1 MDMKNR
7 TRLFNNLKVNKK
19 PLKTLFNK
27 IILIIFA
34 MKDQSKTKVEFIPLL
49 LTEKTDIYTIR
60 LNEEKDTEFNKF
72 LIMFKDSEDEYL
84 KGDLDRIIR
93 AIEKISENG
102 ALESYFRNEG
112 LFKDRVCAIPLLIE
126 PRDKTKHGT
135 LRLYCI
141 RVSDSLLIVG
151 GGGLK
156 VTDKY
161 EADENLESKVKTL
174 QAIDNELMKLERQ
187 KTELIDEIVNISVQI
202 D

>member
-1 MDMKNR
+1 ME
-7 TRLFNNLKVNKK
+7 
-19 PLKTLFNK
+19 
-27 IILIIFA
+27 
-34 MKDQSKTKVEFIPLL
+34 DQVKTKVEFVPLL

-60 LNEEKDTEFNKF
+60 LNEDKNTEFNKF
-72 LIMFKDSEDEYL
+72 LIMFKDTKDEYL
-84 KGDLDRIIR
+84 KGDLDRILT

-141 RVSDSLLIVG
+141 RVSDNLLIVG

-156 VTDKY
+156 VTDSY
-161 EADENLESKVKTL
+161 EEDEILKSKVSTL
-174 QAIDNELMKLERQ
+174 QAVDAELKKLERQ
-187 KTELIDEIVNISVQI
+187 QVKLIDDIVNIIVQI